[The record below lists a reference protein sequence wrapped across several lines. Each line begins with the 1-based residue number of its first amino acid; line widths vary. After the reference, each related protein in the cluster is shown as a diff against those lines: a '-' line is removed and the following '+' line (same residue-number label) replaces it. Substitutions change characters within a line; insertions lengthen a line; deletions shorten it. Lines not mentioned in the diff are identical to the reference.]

1 MTAKARKGGRAMRAS
16 HDSVLAGV
24 AAVSKMPT
32 ARKNAAVMVAQMS
45 HQMGGAGAC

>member
-1 MTAKARKGGRAMRAS
+1 MMRARAAAAKG
-16 HDSVLAGV
+16 VFLGELRMRAKQPAEV

-45 HQMGGAGAC
+45 Q